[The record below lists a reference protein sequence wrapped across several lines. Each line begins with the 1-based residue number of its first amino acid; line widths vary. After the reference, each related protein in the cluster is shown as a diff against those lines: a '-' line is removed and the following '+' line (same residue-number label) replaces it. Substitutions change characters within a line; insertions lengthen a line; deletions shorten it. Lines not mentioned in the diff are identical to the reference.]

1 MSAPPNRIAPV
12 NRRPAGQSDGS
23 GNFQRD
29 HSSRCAS
36 LAAVAKLG
44 RWAAA
49 LAAVFF
55 FLSGLAP
62 AHAAAPAS
70 KLNVVLIL
78 ADDLGWTDLACFG
91 SKLYETPHIDR
102 LARDGMKFTQAYA
115 ACCVCSPTR
124 AAILTGKYPARLH
137 VTDWIPGGAAGTRKL
152 MAPNWTR
159 QLETSEV
166 TIAQVLHKAGYATA
180 SIGKWHLANP
190 RHP

>member
-1 MSAPPNRIAPV
+1 MRRICVMARVVGVPGG
-12 NRRPAGQSDGS
+12 PM
-23 GNFQRD
+23 
-29 HSSRCAS
+29 
-36 LAAVAKLG
+36 
-44 RWAAA
+44 A
-49 LAAVFF
+49 LAALLF

-62 AHAAAPAS
+62 ARAAAPAS

-137 VTDWIPGGAAGTRKL
+137 ITDWIPGSRNSTQRRKDAKL
-152 MAPNWTR
+152 ILKRAV
-159 QLETSEV
+159 ETTDGHRSEE
-166 TIAQVLHKAGYATA
+166 
-180 SIGKWHLANP
+180 LAKT
-190 RHP
+190 